1 MQLQQLTNENYNNL
15 ISHNIICFE
24 RSDNYLEELQV
35 RFPDIYN
42 AITCIVDDYKRNQ
55 GFVTMNGKQIPVVST
70 SYLSE
75 VDFNQYSIVITS
87 DYYLEAY
94 EKLEKLSKVVANN
107 EIIYFFPN
115 QETEYELFY
124 REQFKGDELRDLVIF
139 RSGPHASAY
148 VRGMDF
154 ADNARAVFEYMI
166 DNNYNEKYEIVWF
179 VKYPDEFK
187 GYEAYHNVKF
197 YSFDWSVS
205 RDIEERDKYY
215 DALCHAKYFFFTDA
229 YGFARNCRNDQIRIQ
244 LWHGCGFKTRTNFT
258 SCEKRYEYNIV
269 ISQKYKEIHKE
280 IYGLRDDQVLITG
293 YPKEDLLFYPVS
305 YEKMRLLGIPESERY
320 VFWMPTFRTASEQLK
335 ILNEHAIESEVGL
348 PILYQRKDMERLNQ
362 ILCDNQMIMIIKLH
376 PFQKKNSVSCGHLSN
391 IVLLENEQLVQQDI
405 QVNELLGCADALISD
420 YSSAAIDYLILN
432 RPLAFTLDD
441 VQEYSSNRG
450 FVFDNIRDWLPGKE
464 IFSVDDFLCFVE
476 EIGKGI
482 DSSKEKRENI
492 RNILH
497 QFDDDKSSRRVLEFL
512 GIEK

>member
-1 MQLQQLTNENYNNL
+1 MQLQQLTNENFTEL
-15 ISHNIICFE
+15 ISRNIVCYE
-24 RSDNYLEELQV
+24 RSDNYLLELES
-35 RFPDIYN
+35 RFPSVYR
-42 AITCIVDDYKRNQ
+42 AITGIVDDYKRNQ
-55 GFVTMNGKQIPVVST
+55 GYVCLGEEQIPVLDT
-70 SYLSE
+70 TYLLKLDYTQS
-75 VDFNQYSIVITS
+75 VILITS

-94 EKLEKLSKVVANN
+94 EKLESIPEVVANN

-115 QETEYELFY
+115 QETEYELYY
-124 REQFKGDELRDLVIF
+124 REQFHDDELRELVIF

-166 DNNYNEKYEIVWF
+166 ANNYNEKYEIVWF

-187 GYEAYHNVKF
+187 EYEAYHNVKF

-205 RDIEERDKYY
+205 KDIEERDKYY
-215 DALCHAKYFFFTDA
+215 DVLCHAKYIFFTDA

-244 LWHGCGFKTRTNFT
+244 LWHGCGFKTRTNFI
-258 SCEKRYEYNIV
+258 SCETRYDYNIV

-293 YPKEDLLFYPVS
+293 YPKEDLLFHPITKDKLKV
-305 YEKMRLLGIPESERY
+305 LGIPECERY
-320 VFWMPTFRTASEQLK
+320 IFWMPTFRTASEQLK

-391 IVLLENEQLVQQDI
+391 IVLLENEQLVEQDI
-405 QVNELLGCADALISD
+405 QVNELLGWADALISD

-441 VQEYSSNRG
+441 VEEYSSNRG

-482 DSSKEKRENI
+482 DSSREKRENI

-497 QFDDDKSSRRVLEFL
+497 QFDDDKNSKRVLDVLE
-512 GIEK
+512 IEK